1 MASRN
6 NPCISEYNERI
17 RWFVKCGLTVAR
29 KAVIYESHSRR
40 SRLVFLAARE
50 DWDPACGAPLSTDDL
65 DMSDWLGSTNHRV
78 TRMNRIPGTD
88 CYLRNGFDIVTLRP
102 DGCDALPNATIQTM
116 FSKEWVGNLLVVK
129 RGCHD
134 PSRAISV
141 TQSEVSTIDALVDR
155 WLELY
160 LDYHSPDDE

>member
-1 MASRN
+1 MYVRTYN
-6 NPCISEYNERI
+6 ISKPITYHLNQ
-17 RWFVKCGLTVAR
+17 GLTVAR

-50 DWDPACGAPLSTDDL
+50 DWDPACGTPLSTDDL
-65 DMSDWLGSTNHRV
+65 DLSDWLGDANHRV
-78 TRMNRIPGTD
+78 TSMNCIPGTD

-102 DGCDALPNATIQTM
+102 DGCVAQPNTTIQTM

-155 WLELY
+155 
-160 LDYHSPDDE
+160 